1 MKDLWSNRVLGV
13 VERRELCLP
22 LESDINRY
30 FQPLFRFS
38 AARPALGIGYHHLD
52 RERGIS
58 GRRRIEMEERPT
70 QCSVTRKASLNPLD
84 LVAPNLETDHG
95 QR

>member
-1 MKDLWSNRVLGV
+1 MKDLWSSRVLEM

-22 LESDINRY
+22 LESDINPD

-52 RERGIS
+52 RDNAERGIS
-58 GRRRIEMEERPT
+58 GEGGLRWRNAQR
-70 QCSVTRKASLNPLD
+70 SVR
-84 LVAPNLETDHG
+84 
-95 QR
+95 